1 MKKKSITSSMI
12 NFGAIV
18 ILYFVMMSLFSSG
31 TLTKYHE
38 GILIMAGINV
48 VLAVSLNLATG
59 CLGQIALGHAG
70 FMSVGAYTA
79 AIFTKSVVL
88 PYDMQYFVGLLLGGL
103 MAALCGLVIGIPALR
118 LKGDYL
124 AIITLGFGEII
135 RVIIENLSFTGG
147 AQGLRK
153 IPLYSTLPIVF
164 WIAVL
169 SIVLIFNLM
178 RSRFGRAILSIREDD
193 IASEACGINNTFY
206 KTLAFTVA
214 AFLAGVAGG
223 MFAHYIGILGAKSFG
238 FVRSIDILVM
248 VVLGGLGSFTGSIIS
263 AIFLTILP
271 EMLRQF
277 ADYRMLVY
285 SIALIAIMIFKPS
298 GLLGRYEFSMTKT
311 LTKMKQKMTGKQP
324 PIKKEAE
331 KHDANITG

>member
-1 MKKKSITSSMI
+1 MRESHKKSIRSSAI
-12 NFGAIV
+12 NFV
-18 ILYFVMMSLFSSG
+18 SVLLLYAFMMTLFSSG
-31 TLTKYHE
+31 TLTNYHE
-38 GILIMAGINV
+38 GILIMACINV

-79 AIFTKSVVL
+79 ALFTKSVTL
-88 PYDMQYFVGLLLGGL
+88 PYNMHYFVGLLLGGL
-103 MAALCGLVIGIPALR
+103 MAALCGLIIGIPALR

-153 IPLYSTLPIVF
+153 IPNLSTLPIVF

-169 SIVLIFNLM
+169 SVVLIFNVM
-178 RSRFGRAILSIREDD
+178 RSRFGRSILAVREDD

-206 KTLAFTVA
+206 KTLAFTLA
-214 AFLAGVAGG
+214 AFLAGIAGG

-248 VVLGGLGSFTGSIIS
+248 VVLGGLGSFTGSIVS
-263 AIFLTILP
+263 AVFLTIFP
-271 EMLRQF
+271 EMLREF
-277 ADYRMLVY
+277 SDYRMLIY
-285 SIALIAIMIFKPS
+285 SIALVAIMIFKPS
-298 GLLGRYEFSMTKT
+298 GLLGRYEFSMTKI
-311 LTKMKQKMTGKQP
+311 LSKIKSNFAMKP
-324 PIKKEAE
+324 VKEE
-331 KHDANITG
+331 THDGTNITG